1 MIQTQRG
8 TGVRPAVQTNCCV
21 HAEAYIKNDSI
32 SSSGDE
38 MPTAPSSIC
47 CSIDETEHIHERHRM
62 IQRLLTVAMSLVLT
76 IAAPEALAAIDVQT
90 KTLAN
95 GMTILVQEDASI
107 PNIAFYTFYRVGSR
121 NEHEGITGLSHFF
134 EHMMFN
140 GAKKYGK
147 GEFDSAM
154 DDAGGSNNAS
164 TSNDFT
170 VYTDWAPASALEL
183 MFDLEADRIQNLAFD
198 PAIIESERQVVYSER
213 RLSVDNNN
221 GGLLNELLEATAYES
236 SPYHWPVVGWPSDIE
251 SWTINDLKEYHAMAY
266 SPTNATVV
274 VVGNIKAADVFR
286 LADQY
291 FAPIPAHAPP
301 PPIRTK
307 EMLQAGERR
316 VTVHKFAQ
324 LPLLDI
330 AYHAVEKNSHDADAF
345 DMLGTLLSGGQSSRL
360 YRNLVD
366 TQMALSVRAGYSDS
380 LLPGLFEISAQPR
393 AGIAPEKVE
402 AAIYAELEKLQT
414 TPVDE
419 HELQKAKNQQIAA
432 YYRGI
437 QSIERRASAIGYA
450 QEFYGDWHEVNKTV
464 DRINA
469 ITAADIQ
476 RVAKQYLV
484 ANQRTVATLI
494 PDATSAAG
502 NTEKR
507 DGR

>member
-1 MIQTQRG
+1 
-8 TGVRPAVQTNCCV
+8 
-21 HAEAYIKNDSI
+21 
-32 SSSGDE
+32 
-38 MPTAPSSIC
+38 
-47 CSIDETEHIHERHRM
+47 
-62 IQRLLTVAMSLVLT
+62 
-76 IAAPEALAAIDVQT
+76 
-90 KTLAN
+90 
-95 GMTILVQEDASI
+95 
-107 PNIAFYTFYRVGSR
+107 
-121 NEHEGITGLSHFF
+121 
-134 EHMMFN
+134 
-140 GAKKYGK
+140 
-147 GEFDSAM
+147 
-154 DDAGGSNNAS
+154 
-164 TSNDFT
+164 
-170 VYTDWAPASALEL
+170 
-183 MFDLEADRIQNLAFD
+183 
-198 PAIIESERQVVYSER
+198 
-213 RLSVDNNN
+213 
-221 GGLLNELLEATAYES
+221 
-236 SPYHWPVVGWPSDIE
+236 
-251 SWTINDLKEYHAMAY
+251 
-266 SPTNATVV
+266 
-274 VVGNIKAADVFR
+274 
-286 LADQY
+286 
-291 FAPIPAHAPP
+291 
-301 PPIRTK
+301 
-307 EMLQAGERR
+307 
-316 VTVHKFAQ
+316 
-324 LPLLDI
+324 
-330 AYHAVEKNSHDADAF
+330 
-345 DMLGTLLSGGQSSRL
+345 MLGTLLSGGQSSRL